1 MRILS
6 LITLI
11 LVLLVSSCQS
21 QGQTKVVIPN
31 ASSSQIRLSDSYV
44 PSLPA
49 RAKSYQAAHR
59 WLLLASLLWR
69 LAGFYVILQLALL
82 PKFLQKLEVWK
93 EGWKKAR
100 SKRREESEIGI
111 KAKHGFIAALI
122 ATAPGVFLCFAAY
135 SLLTV
140 LWNLPIGLASLAI
153 EWRYGF
159 SHESFFSYLKDL
171 SISFGIGLSYTLLL
185 IPGYM
190 IFAKFPKRWWLF
202 VWAAIV
208 PVSFIS
214 AVIYPVAI
222 SPLFNTYRLM
232 ESSRLRDR
240 IQSLAMQAGIRGAD
254 IFIEDT
260 SKRTSHVNAY
270 VIGIGPSTR
279 IVLNDTALRELPEDQ
294 LLAMMGH
301 EMGHYKEKHIWI
313 GLFAGAL
320 GVGFFLWLLAE
331 TLPKILRRHGVAWQ
345 IPSLNSPASIPLIF
359 AGVYLITLLGQP
371 IGNAVSRHLEH
382 RADIFGLKLTH
393 LNEATARLFV
403 GFAERDF
410 SDPDPPFLLHF
421 WFGTHPTLKERIDFA
436 RNFPNSTD

>member
-1 MRILS
+1 MGIE
-6 LITLI
+6 
-11 LVLLVSSCQS
+11 VK
-21 QGQTKVVIPN
+21 QGFF
-31 ASSSQIRLSDSYV
+31 
-44 PSLPA
+44 A
-49 RAKSYQAAHR
+49 R
-59 WLLLASLLWR
+59 
-69 LAGFYVILQLALL
+69 
-82 PKFLQKLEVWK
+82 
-93 EGWKKAR
+93 
-100 SKRREESEIGI
+100 
-111 KAKHGFIAALI
+111 LI
-122 ATAPGVFLCFAAY
+122 ATAPGVFFCFAGY

-159 SHESFFSYLKDL
+159 SHESLFSYLKDL
-171 SISFGIGLSYTLLL
+171 GISFGIGLSYTLLL

-222 SPLFNTYRLM
+222 SPLFNAYHRM
-232 ESSRLRDR
+232 ESSPLRDR
-240 IQSLAMQAGIRGAD
+240 IQSLALSAGICGAD

-331 TLPKILRRHGVAWQ
+331 TLPKILLWRGVAWQ

-371 IGNAVSRHLEH
+371 IGNAVSRNLEH

-410 SDPDPPFLLHF
+410 SDPDPPYLLHF
-421 WFGTHPTLKERIDFA
+421 WFGTHPTLKERIEFA
-436 RNFPNSTD
+436 RNFRETID